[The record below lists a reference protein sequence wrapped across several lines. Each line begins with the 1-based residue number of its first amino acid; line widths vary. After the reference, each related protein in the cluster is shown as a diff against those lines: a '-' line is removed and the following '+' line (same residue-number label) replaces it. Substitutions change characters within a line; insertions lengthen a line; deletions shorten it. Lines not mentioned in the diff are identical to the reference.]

1 MAGYKRS
8 LELSPNQW
16 WDLLSLAQ
24 KFSANSLF
32 QFGYQLAFIRNTDKG
47 KLAVLIREDNN
58 LAAITEDGELDTHP
72 NIVLRNQPSIGSQSK
87 KAG

>member
-1 MAGYKRS
+1 MARYERKTS
-8 LELSPNQW
+8 LSPNQW

-32 QFGYQLAFIRNTDKG
+32 QYGYQLAFIRNTNHG
-47 KLAVLIREDNN
+47 KLAVLIRENN
-58 LAAITEDGELDTHP
+58 TIASISEDGELDTHP
-72 NIVLRNQPSIGSQSK
+72 NITLRNYTNSNATNA